1 MKHKTFTLLACML
14 LFLSHYG
21 CGVGYLVGGK
31 QTSYEGTY
39 SLPLYQNVEASKSK
53 LKSILFA
60 DGWNKV
66 SEQDN
71 TILFENGS
79 SKGAELGGKYSR
91 STLKSVFTDEEIT
104 VIITQTGNFKF
115 GTEKKTNET
124 FVEIKEQYTIT
135 P

>member
-1 MKHKTFTLLACML
+1 MKQTMSILLGCMALFITLN
-14 LFLSHYG
+14 S

-39 SLPLYQNVEASKSK
+39 YLPIYQNIEASKSK

-66 SEQDN
+66 SEQDD
-71 TILFENGS
+71 TILFQNGS
-79 SKGAELGGKYSR
+79 SKGAELGGKYSI
-91 STLKSVFTDEEIT
+91 SNLKSVFINDKVTL
-104 VIITQTGNFKF
+104 VITQTGNFKF

-124 FVEIKEQYTIT
+124 FAEIKEQYEIQ
-135 P
+135 